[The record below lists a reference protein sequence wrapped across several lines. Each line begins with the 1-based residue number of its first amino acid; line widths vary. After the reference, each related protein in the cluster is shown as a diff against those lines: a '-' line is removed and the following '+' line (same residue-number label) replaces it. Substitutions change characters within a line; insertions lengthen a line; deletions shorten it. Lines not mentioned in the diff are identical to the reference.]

1 MIFIQPGK
9 VLSDKEKLSGGNS
22 DRNTAYLKHTNFH
35 MYLFL
40 WATENHILWV
50 LIFLQ
55 MASFWKFSVYKFQ
68 PQRKKNKKKI
78 VESRD
83 IWLMF
88 LSRSI
93 ERQAGHDNKMLLLI
107 DSMIELLT
115 LYDIITY
122 ILWKVDDNVF

>member
-1 MIFIQPGK
+1 
-9 VLSDKEKLSGGNS
+9 
-22 DRNTAYLKHTNFH
+22 
-35 MYLFL
+35 
-40 WATENHILWV
+40 
-50 LIFLQ
+50 
-55 MASFWKFSVYKFQ
+55 MASFWKFSVYTFQ

-88 LSRSI
+88 LWRSI
-93 ERQAGHDNKMLLLI
+93 ERQAGHGNKMLLLI

-115 LYDIITY
+115 LYDIITS